1 MKYNLISADTHMDL
15 VYMPPEM
22 FVENAPS
29 ALRDKM
35 PRVED
40 TEEGPYWMLE
50 GKKVV
55 PSGSGGLTSGHYQE
69 GGSQTSGPDGRSGV
83 LR

>member
-40 TEEGPYWMLE
+40 TEEGLTGCWKA
-50 GKKVV
+50 KKLCPLAAV
-55 PSGSGGLTSGHYQE
+55 G
-69 GGSQTSGPDGRSGV
+69 
-83 LR
+83 